1 MIKDTGLAQ
10 NAELSPSNALGIQ
23 TTTSSRSISSM
34 RVSTA
39 ERPGVA
45 LLRYFLFPLTTVA
58 CLLIVAAAFA
68 QPITRPYVILAVLA
82 FALSWRL
89 VDAAEFRELR
99 PLGTIR
105 HVLPSLL
112 LAWTNVLAVLLFVGF
127 AAKISDSY
135 SRAVIMTWA
144 IATPVLYI
152 FARAVAY
159 RVLCHWNKTRCVPR
173 THIIVGT
180 NSSAREFASQL
191 EQDSSLGTLIGF
203 FSTASRA
210 TETSLH
216 RPGIGQLLGCIDD
229 VVAYVQRHSIDVV
242 HVALPAVDRE
252 LLDAALNQLRDTT
265 ASVYFLPDVPQAARG
280 QVRVVEM
287 AGTPLLSYVDTPHC
301 GLQGAAKRATDLII
315 GGILLLFL
323 WPLFIV
329 LAILVR
335 LDSPGPIIFKQRR
348 YGLNGEEIAVYKF
361 RTMTVCEDGAQVTQA
376 KREDARVTSFG
387 RFLRR
392 TSLDE
397 LPQLFCVLEGSMS
410 LVGPRPHAVAHNEM
424 YRRLIDGYM
433 LRHKVRPGITG
444 WAQVNGLRG
453 ETNTLDRMQ
462 KRVAFDLEYLR
473 HWSPWVDIQI
483 LWRTVF
489 VVFRDQN
496 AY

>member
-1 MIKDTGLAQ
+1 MIKDTATAHTADSIHLQ
-10 NAELSPSNALGIQ
+10 ALGAQ
-23 TTTSSRSISSM
+23 HTSTISSL

-58 CLLIVAAAFA
+58 SLLLVSSAFS
-68 QPITRPYVILAVLA
+68 QPITRPYVILCVLA

-89 VDAAEFRELR
+89 VDAAEFRELK
-99 PLGTIR
+99 PLGTVR
-105 HVLPSLL
+105 FMLPRLL

-135 SRAVIMTWA
+135 SRAVIMMWA
-144 IATPVLYI
+144 IATPAIYVL
-152 FARAVAY
+152 ARSIAY
-159 RVLCHWNKTRCVPR
+159 RALCHWNKTRCVPR
-173 THIIVGT
+173 THIVVGT
-180 NSSAREFASQL
+180 NASARDFAAQL
-191 EQDSSLGTLIGF
+191 DMDSSLGTFIGF
-203 FSTASRA
+203 FATSRSA
-210 TETSLH
+210 DTPMQ
-216 RPGIGQLLGCIDD
+216 RPGIGQLLGGIDD
-229 VVAYVQRHSIDVV
+229 VVSYVRRHSIDVV
-242 HVALPAVDRE
+242 HVALPAIERE
-252 LLDAALNQLRDTT
+252 LLDAALNELRDTT
-265 ASVYFLPDVPQAARG
+265 ASIYFLPDVPQAARG

-287 AGTPLLSYVDTPHC
+287 AGTPLLSYVETPHC

-315 GGILLLFL
+315 GAIALFFL
-323 WPLFIV
+323 WPV
-329 LAILVR
+329 LAVIALLVR
-335 LDSPGPIIFKQRR
+335 LDSPGPVIFKQRR

-361 RTMTVCEDGAQVTQA
+361 RTMTCCEDGTQVTQA
-376 KREDARVTSFG
+376 KREDSRVTRLG
-387 RFLRR
+387 AFLRR

-397 LPQLFCVLEGSMS
+397 LPQLFCVLTGSMS

-462 KRVAFDLEYLR
+462 KRVAFDLDYLR

-483 LWRTVF
+483 LWRTVW
-489 VVFRDQN
+489 VVFRDRN